1 MSIASHSIIILSDLK
16 LYEMNFEAIIKYLES
31 QEYKVIQ
38 ELGEGTFGV
47 VYSTENA
54 SKNPTYS
61 AMKISLYK
69 EKHQTQYRRE
79 LNILSNQKLSRQFI
93 VQYYSSDGEVLIN
106 NIRYQFIQMELCWIS
121 LSTVFSDH
129 RKVLKGRH
137 PPRFYQHVFPQILQG
152 LDAIHS
158 IGWVHRD
165 IHLGNILILRQEA
178 EIRDIRIKIADF
190 GNAREIKSIMETH
203 GSQTVSSEP
212 SFTLPYGAP
221 EEGTGRYNYKVD
233 IFSAGIVL
241 CQISCY
247 NWSQESSASR
257 PFTHQDDDILL
268 DFITTLTRTNP
279 VKRPSAEEALKS
291 TWKDKKVYVKRSGNT
306 SFCLTTDN
314 TLSSLKAAIERS
326 TNKLLQSEDLLFQE
340 KVTNSKAKLVPLK
353 CDEDVKRMF
362 QEAEQV
368 SIMVVKKDQ
377 PIEL

>member
-93 VQYYSSDGEVLIN
+93 VQYYSSDGEVL
-106 NIRYQFIQMELCWIS
+106 
-121 LSTVFSDH
+121 
-129 RKVLKGRH
+129 
-137 PPRFYQHVFPQILQG
+137 
-152 LDAIHS
+152 
-158 IGWVHRD
+158 
-165 IHLGNILILRQEA
+165 
-178 EIRDIRIKIADF
+178 
-190 GNAREIKSIMETH
+190 
-203 GSQTVSSEP
+203 
-212 SFTLPYGAP
+212 
-221 EEGTGRYNYKVD
+221 
-233 IFSAGIVL
+233 
-241 CQISCY
+241 
-247 NWSQESSASR
+247 
-257 PFTHQDDDILL
+257 
-268 DFITTLTRTNP
+268 
-279 VKRPSAEEALKS
+279 
-291 TWKDKKVYVKRSGNT
+291 
-306 SFCLTTDN
+306 
-314 TLSSLKAAIERS
+314 SSLKAAIERS